1 MSKAELNSNL
11 DFFQYLFLSFSFV
24 TDFDHDDDEFEE
36 VGRILQEYGVEIDD
50 MNESFKVAMSV
61 FQQDIDSAPEDKPLE
76 NVLVRLAQVAIV
88 MGKHFSE
95 DLLKKI
101 INDLER
107 IGKSDGDYTDSE
119 KHLVSVIK
127 DIFFK

>member
-1 MSKAELNSNL
+1 MSKVELSNDI

-24 TDFDHDDDEFEE
+24 TDFDHDEDEFNE
-36 VGRILQEYGVEIDD
+36 VGRILQEYGFEIDD

-61 FQQDIDSAPEDKPLE
+61 FQHDIDSAPEDKPLE

-88 MGKHFSE
+88 MGKHFSD
-95 DLLKKI
+95 DLLKQI

>member
-36 VGRILQEYGVEIDD
+36 VGRILQEYGFEIDD

-61 FQQDIDSAPEDKPLE
+61 FQNDLDSAPKDKPLE
-76 NVLVRLAQVAIV
+76 NVLLRLAQVAIV
-88 MGKHFSE
+88 MGKHFPE
-95 DLLKKI
+95 DVLKSI

>member
-36 VGRILQEYGVEIDD
+36 VGRILQEYGFEIDD

-61 FQQDIDSAPEDKPLE
+61 FQNDLDSAPEDKPLE

-95 DLLKKI
+95 DVLKSI

>member
-1 MSKAELNSNL
+1 MSKAELSNDI
-11 DFFQYLFLSFSFV
+11 DFFQYLFLSFSYV
-24 TDFDHDDDEFEE
+24 TDFDHDEDEFNE
-36 VGRILQEYGVEIDD
+36 VGRILREYGFEIDD

-88 MGKHFSE
+88 MGKNFSD

>member
-36 VGRILQEYGVEIDD
+36 VGRILQEYGFEIDD
-50 MNESFKVAMSV
+50 MNESYKVAMSV

-95 DLLKKI
+95 DVLKSI

>member
-88 MGKHFSE
+88 MGRNLSD